1 MGSGIRFRMEPKRDA
16 VRGAATLLT
25 RRFPPALLLLSPPP
39 ARSTMARWEAPIT
52 QLFINN
58 GTRPAVPR
66 LRETRLIFGA
76 KVELEVLALVA
87 PIAKS
92 GSILL
97 LFVDLPEPRV
107 LRATTKR
114 RLALLPAE
122 FVDAQTDATI
132 TSYNPSNELPIAKF
146 QAATEADVNI
156 AVAAAKK
163 AFEPGSEW
171 RSMTGADRRDLMNK
185 MANLVE
191 AHRDE
196 LCKWEAIDVGKP
208 MTQCQQDVDGVIGS
222 WRYYAGHA
230 DKLGGTTSNNSADN
244 DIFTFQSREAVGV
257 CGQII
262 PWNFPMMMQA
272 WKIAPAVC
280 CGCTV
285 VMKTS
290 EKTPITGLLMM
301 DLIREAGFPQ
311 GVVNLLSGDGPTCG
325 QHIAMHP
332 DVDKVAFTGSSAVGK
347 SILRA
352 AGESNLKRVTLE
364 LGGKSPLIIYDDC
377 DMDQAI
383 EVSELGLFAN
393 GGQCCVASSRI
404 FVQDTIYDEFVKRA
418 AEAANAR
425 KLGDVTT
432 GDLEIDQGPQVDQV
446 QFDKVMNYINIG
458 KEEGATV
465 AAGGNR
471 VGDTGY
477 FIEPTV
483 FADVE
488 DDMTIA
494 REEIFGPVMQI
505 FKFSTTEE
513 VLQRAND
520 TACECAS
527 LLMFCTCVWPDSRS
541 LVIIAL
547 RRSRRRCLH
556 PRCGTRPLHRR
567 GAARWHGL
575 GELL

>member
-1 MGSGIRFRMEPKRDA
+1 MCGG
-16 VRGAATLLT
+16 GLLYVD
-25 RRFPPALLLLSPPP
+25 R
-39 ARSTMARWEAPIT
+39 IH
-52 QLFINN
+52 
-58 GTRPAVPR
+58 PR
-66 LRETRLIFGA
+66 TPS
-76 KVELEVLALVA
+76 VA
-87 PIAKS
+87 S
-92 GSILL
+92 
-97 LFVDLPEPRV
+97 
-107 LRATTKR
+107 
-114 RLALLPAE
+114 E
-122 FVDAQTDATI
+122 FVDAQTDKCI
-132 TSYNPSNELPIAKF
+132 TSYNPSDESAIGTF
-146 QAATEADVNI
+146 QAATEPDVNI
-156 AVAAAKK
+156 AVAAAKE
-163 AFEPGSEW
+163 AFKPGGEW
-171 RSMTGADRRDLMNK
+171 RSLTGAMRRDLMIK
-185 MANLVE
+185 MADLVE
-191 AHRDE
+191 ENREE
-196 LCKWEAIDVGKP
+196 LCMWEARDVGKP
-208 MTQCQQDVDGVIGS
+208 MAQCQQDVDGVIGS

-244 DIFTFQSREAVGV
+244 EIFTYQSREPVGV

-290 EKTPITGLLMM
+290 EKTPITGLMMM
-301 DLIREAGFPQ
+301 DLLREAGFPK
-311 GVVNLLSGDGPTCG
+311 GVVNLLTGDGPTCG

-383 EVSELGLFAN
+383 EVSSLGLFAN

-404 FVQDTIYDEFVKRA
+404 FVQDTIYDEFVKRS

-432 GDLEIDQGPQVDQV
+432 GDLTIDQGPQVDQV
-446 QFDKVMNYINIG
+446 QFDKVMNYIDIG
-458 KEEGATV
+458 KQEGATV

-488 DDMTIA
+488 DEMTIA
-494 REEIFGPVMQI
+494 KEEIFGPVMQI
-505 FKFSTTEE
+505 LKFSTTEE
-513 VLQRAND
+513 VLERANATSYGLAAGVCTRD
-520 TACECAS
+520 VGRALATSAGLRAGTVWVNCYLVVDPTAPFGGYKES
-527 LLMFCTCVWPDSRS
+527 
-541 LVIIAL
+541 
-547 RRSRRRCLH
+547 
-556 PRCGTRPLHRR
+556 G
-567 GAARWHGL
+567 HGREL
-575 GELL
+575 GEKSLDNYLETKNTVIPMDILAKI